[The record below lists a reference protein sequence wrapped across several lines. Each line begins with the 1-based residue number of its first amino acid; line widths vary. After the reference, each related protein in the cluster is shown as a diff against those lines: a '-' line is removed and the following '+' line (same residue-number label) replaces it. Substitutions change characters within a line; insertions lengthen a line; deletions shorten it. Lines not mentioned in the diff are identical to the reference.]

1 MNIERLQE
9 FAFLADSLSFAETAQ
24 HFYMSQSV
32 LSKHIAALEE
42 ELDVKLF
49 IRDSHHVALTEAG
62 ATFKQDV
69 DGILSQYDRSLVHLS
84 TIRNESEAYYEA
96 TVGLGFM
103 RVPSRPFIAS
113 FLARMNQEYPHIRIA
128 LRSMEYDH
136 AMYAFSTG
144 GIDMAFGLHVDAEE
158 ETQAEVL
165 DIYEDHFM
173 AVVSRDNPLSAFD
186 SITLDRLR
194 GQKILL
200 PDPQSYTNVAHFV
213 RSALPDYL
221 TVGQP
226 AIYRDSDR
234 QRHLLFEGKSPELRG
249 LFARIQ
255 PRGLR
260 RRGQVHTGG
269 RPGLALPR
277 GGLRA
282 ARQPVARNASLLPGA
297 GTMPRRPGNSRKETP
312 RCRLG
317 ALPRPHSP
325 EIKRTPL
332 ARRPPKPYVRLP

>member
-226 AIYRDSDR
+226 AIYRDSDTFYLKVKA
-234 QRHLLFEGKSPELRG
+234 QNYVGFSPEYNRVVFGDVAKFIRVEDLDLR
-249 LFARIQ
+249 FHVAAFV
-255 PRGLR
+255 LR
-260 RRGQVHTGG
+260 DNQSPATQACFRVLEQCRDD
-269 RPGLALPR
+269 LAIR
-277 GGLRA
+277 AKKRRA
-282 ARQPVARNASLLPGA
+282 AGLELFPDRI
-297 GTMPRRPGNSRKETP
+297 RPK
-312 RCRLG
+312 
-317 ALPRPHSP
+317 
-325 EIKRTPL
+325 
-332 ARRPPKPYVRLP
+332 